1 MFAGFPNHAVSS
13 ANYVWDHH
21 FFFPF
26 IFQDIGFDKL
36 LTGVLF
42 AHRQT
47 CLIELGLTR
56 NRNYQQRMKLKLI
69 LTDDSSKL

>member
-26 IFQDIGFDKL
+26 IFWDKDIGFDKYS
-36 LTGVLF
+36 F
-42 AHRQT
+42 ESFSH
-47 CLIELGLTR
+47 
-56 NRNYQQRMKLKLI
+56 
-69 LTDDSSKL
+69 TDEHV